1 MGSAALPVAL
11 AAAGVHQFTPHKR
24 RALERCRGQRRLADV
39 ASGDP
44 SGDAIRAG
52 LAHAAATMRC
62 CGPLMALMVLGLG
75 GPAWMLLLGGAMA
88 AEAATP
94 LGARL
99 RVPLGL
105 LLLLASL
112 LVLWT
117 GPPPG

>member
-1 MGSAALPVAL
+1 
-11 AAAGVHQFTPHKR
+11 
-24 RALERCRGQRRLADV
+24 
-39 ASGDP
+39 
-44 SGDAIRAG
+44 
-52 LAHAAATMRC
+52 
-62 CGPLMALMVLGLG
+62 MVLGLG

-99 RVPLGL
+99 RVPIGLVL
-105 LLLLASL
+105 LLSSL